1 MITRRVL
8 LAGIGAGALP
18 AFVLPGISVAFAAL
32 PTDRRL
38 VVVVL
43 RGALDGLAAV
53 PPYADPDYRA
63 LRGALAFPE
72 PGTGDGALDLDGRF
86 GLHPSLKP
94 LHAMYQRRELIV
106 CHAVATPYRSRSHF
120 DGQDVLE
127 NGATSAHGVK
137 DGWLN
142 RTLALYGGREKGAGL
157 AVGQAVPL
165 ILRGD
170 VPVSAWAPRT
180 LPRVQDDFLVRLGA
194 LYRPDRLM
202 GPAFAEVTRA
212 QAMSDEVA
220 QHDKLGDEKMGDGK
234 QQLRGAKALPLLMGA
249 VGELLAD
256 AKGPRIA
263 ALDAT
268 GWDTHA
274 NQGLLTGPLANN
286 LAALAGAL
294 DSLRTGL
301 GPVWDKTAVLVATE
315 FGRTVRPNGTGGT
328 DHGTAGVAFLLGG
341 RVAGGRVVTRWPG
354 LSEAALFEGRD
365 LAPTTDILGVFKAAL
380 TDHLGLP
387 EADVA
392 RRVFPDSPGA
402 PRLREMFRA

>member
-8 LAGIGAGALP
+8 LARIGAGALP
-18 AFVLPGISVAFAAL
+18 VLVMPGLSAAFAAL

-53 PPYADPDYRA
+53 PPYGDPDYRSI
-63 LRGALAFPE
+63 RGMLAFPE
-72 PGTGDGALDLDGRF
+72 PGAADGVLDLNGHF

-94 LHAMYQRRELIV
+94 LHAMYQRKELIV

-127 NGATSAHGVK
+127 NGTTSAHGAQ

-142 RTLALYGGREKGAGL
+142 RTLTLFGHGKKGDGL
-157 AVGQAVPL
+157 AVGLSVPL

-180 LPRVQDDFLVRLGA
+180 LPRVQDDFLVRLGM
-194 LYRPDRLM
+194 LYQSDKLL

-220 QHDKLGDEKMGDGK
+220 RNDAKMDGGK
-234 QQLRGAKALPLLMGA
+234 RQIRGAKALPALMSA
-249 VGELLAD
+249 VGELMAD
-256 AKGPRIA
+256 PKGPRVA

-286 LAALAGAL
+286 LAALAKGL

-301 GPVWDKTAVLVATE
+301 GPIWNKTAVLVATE
-315 FGRTVRPNGTGGT
+315 FGRTARPNGTSGT

-341 RVAGGRVVTRWPG
+341 AIAGGRVMTRWPG
-354 LSEAALFEGRD
+354 LSESALYQGRD
-365 LAPTTDILGVFKAAL
+365 LAPTTDIRSLFKAAL

-387 EADVA
+387 DAEVA
-392 RRVFPDSPGA
+392 SRVFPQSRNA
-402 PRLREMFRA
+402 PRLREVFRT

>member
-18 AFVLPGISVAFAAL
+18 VFVGPGISAAFAAM

-53 PPYADPDYRA
+53 PPYGDPAYREV
-63 LRGALAFPE
+63 RGALAFPE

-127 NGATSAHGVK
+127 NGAASAHGAK

-142 RTLALYGGREKGAGL
+142 RTLALFGGAEKGAGL
-157 AVGQAVPL
+157 AVGQSVPL

-194 LYRPDRLM
+194 LYRSDRLL
-202 GPAFAEVTRA
+202 GPAYAEVTRA

-220 QHDKLGDEKMGDGK
+220 QHDKMGDGK
-234 QQLRGAKALPLLMGA
+234 QQVRGAKALPILMSA

-294 DSLRTGL
+294 DGLRTGL
-301 GPVWDKTAVLVATE
+301 GPVWNKTTVLVATE

-328 DHGTAGVAFLLGG
+328 DHGTAGIAFLLGG

-354 LSEAALFEGRD
+354 LSGTALFEGRD
-365 LAPTTDILGVFKAAL
+365 LASTTDIRSLFKAAL

-402 PRLREMFRA
+402 PALHEMFRA

>member
-8 LAGIGAGALP
+8 LTGIGAGALP
-18 AFVLPGISVAFAAL
+18 VLVLPGFSVAFAAP
-32 PTDRRL
+32 PTDHRL

-53 PPYADPDYRA
+53 PPYGDPDYRTI
-63 LRGALAFPE
+63 RGILAFPE
-72 PGTGDGALDLDGRF
+72 PGSADGVLDLDGRF
-86 GLHPSLKP
+86 GLHPSLKL
-94 LHAMYQRRELIV
+94 LHAMYQRRELII

-127 NGATSAHGVK
+127 NGATSAHGVT

-142 RTLALYGGREKGAGL
+142 RALALFGSEKKRAGL
-157 AVGQAVPL
+157 AVGETVPL

-180 LPRVQDDFLVRLGA
+180 LPRVRDDFLVRLGA
-194 LYRPDRLM
+194 LYRSDKLL
-202 GPAFAEVTRA
+202 GSAFAEVTRA

-220 QHDKLGDEKMGDGK
+220 QYDKMRDEKMGRGR
-234 QQLRGAKALPLLMGA
+234 QQLRGAKALPALMSA
-249 VGELLAD
+249 VGKLLSD
-256 AKGPRIA
+256 PKGPRIA
-263 ALDAT
+263 ALSAT

-286 LAALAGAL
+286 LAALAKGL
-294 DSLRTGL
+294 DGLRTGL
-301 GPVWDKTAVLVATE
+301 GPIWNKTAVLVATE

-341 RVAGGRVVTRWPG
+341 SVAGGRVVTRWPG
-354 LSEAALFEGRD
+354 LSDTAQFEGRD
-365 LAPTTDILGVFKAAL
+365 LAPTADIRSLFKATL

-387 EADVA
+387 GSDVG
-392 RRVFPDSPGA
+392 RRVFPDSGNA
-402 PRLREMFRA
+402 PRLREVFRV